1 MPIRSVSYGS
11 PGFKTPASVVV
22 SLELLHILVYIA
34 GIICLFVVCVCL
46 VCLVEKVNEPC
57 QGWYELEGD
66 CRTKQWNAPYL
77 T

>member
-34 GIICLFVVCVCL
+34 GIICLFLLSVFVLSVL
-46 VCLVEKVNEPC
+46 LRK
-57 QGWYELEGD
+57 
-66 CRTKQWNAPYL
+66 
-77 T
+77 

>member
-22 SLELLHILVYIA
+22 SLELLHIVVYIA
-34 GIICLFVVCVCL
+34 GIICCLLF

-57 QGWYELEGD
+57 LGWYELKEYHPNE
-66 CRTKQWNAPYL
+66 Q
-77 T
+77 